1 MKGTTMGLTAKMERL
16 LPDVTE
22 VLRRFSVPVVA
33 VNGMAVLPL
42 HEGVANPQGSYTMTF
57 REKFLM
63 FFGLVAIL
71 LVIQQITVH
80 PVLLVPLAAVAA
92 GLYYLIQQRRVA
104 RQQPPQTTTDSTLM
118 DRVNRLGTASA
129 TASAAAF
136 DPNNKASVGKFITEM
151 ADYNLNLIDVATSE
165 ETTDAPH
172 FKVAARLEPLVPI
185 PDGHM
190 LRSWIGGNPRLPDP
204 FVWPER
210 GGVPYYFLAQ
220 VDCSELPE
228 DLWGGRGPRTGWLAF
243 FCSGEGKIASKA
255 VHTATLGPE
264 RQAPAGQAG
273 WLYHD
278 HDAKRCGLDNMFN
291 ASPEWPVR
299 VMGMEAKP
307 ESRPSSDENPT
318 YRKEIDLTLPEY
330 QPHSWAT
337 AQVLLVAARH
347 HVSEVLATVRNAR
360 TKRQVALA
368 AGNGLAQQTS
378 DEAKDLLQKLTQ
390 NRSTFTAADW
400 APVAQ
405 AAKQW
410 RRMELEQALKG
421 PAVFTGLFYGLG
433 HSSWPMRNHLEK
445 TGRKDSREHAQL
457 SAINASSTETSKALG
472 GGRRIGI
479 ADDLS
484 AWADFKA
491 ENPEEWQRLAQKLRE
506 DFAVVD
512 SICSAQPGPLPIDQH
527 STSWGSLQAPFSWP
541 QSADEAEKLLQF
553 VINRCNYSITQQ
565 NKLAAE
571 APEQVMRNDTQIEG
585 AERAL
590 SKLDDIIGNV
600 KSDALTNAFG
610 PRRWHTVFAELSRV
624 NLTSHDGAAL
634 PLLNTGRWKQSYVNF
649 RAKLAAGDYSK
660 SPSSLPAAQRD
671 FLETHWGWSA
681 QRETAK
687 LGGMPEGWSYEV
699 YENTKTVAVLF
710 EAPSCDLMGWHFGDV
725 NSFVAT
731 IGLDA
736 LAKGDFSSTGA
747 DITN

>member
-1 MKGTTMGLTAKMERL
+1 MGLTTKLERF

-22 VLRRFSVPVVA
+22 VLRRLSVPMLA
-33 VNGMAVLPL
+33 VNGMAVLPR
-42 HEGVANPQGSYTMTF
+42 HEGAGKRARPCTMKL
-57 REKFLM
+57 RKNLLM
-63 FFGLVAIL
+63 YAGLMVLL
-71 LVIQQITVH
+71 LVFEQIKVN
-80 PVLLVPLAAVAA
+80 PMLLVPLAAVAA
-92 GLYYLIQQRRVA
+92 GLFYFVAQRRVA
-104 RQQPPQTTTDSTLM
+104 KQQPAQAASDSILM

-129 TASAAAF
+129 TASAAPF
-136 DPNNKASVGKFITEM
+136 NPNDKASVGTFIKDM
-151 ADYNLNLIDVATSE
+151 ADYNLNLIDIAQSE

-172 FKVAARLEPLVPI
+172 FKVAARLEPIVPI

-255 VHTATLGPE
+255 IHTATLGPE
-264 RQAPAGQAG
+264 RHAPAGQAD

-278 HDAKRCGLDNMFN
+278 HDANKHGLDKMFS
-291 ASPEWPVR
+291 ASPKWPVR
-299 VMGMEAKP
+299 VTRIEAKA

-337 AQVLLVAARH
+337 AQVLLVAVRL
-347 HVSEVLATVRNAR
+347 HVSEVLAAVRNTR

-368 AGNGLAQQTS
+368 AGNGLAQRTI
-378 DEAKDLLQKLTQ
+378 DEAKALLQKLTQ
-390 NRSTFTAADW
+390 NRNTFTVGDW
-400 APVAQ
+400 SPVAQ
-405 AAKQW
+405 AAKEW
-410 RRMELEQALKG
+410 RRLELEEALKG
-421 PAVFTGLFYGLG
+421 PAVFTRLFYGLG

-457 SAINASSTETSKALG
+457 AAINASSTETSKALG

-512 SICSAQPGPLPIDQH
+512 GICSAQPGPLPIDQH
-527 STSWGSLQAPFSWP
+527 STSWGSLHAPISWP
-541 QSADEAEKLLQF
+541 QTADEAVKLLQF
-553 VINRCNYSITQQ
+553 VINRCNYGITQQ
-565 NKLAAE
+565 NKLEAE
-571 APEQVMRNDTQIEG
+571 APEQVMRNDAQIEG

-590 SKLDDIIGNV
+590 SKLDDIFANV
-600 KSDALTNAFG
+600 KSDAKTIAFG
-610 PRRWHTVFAELSRV
+610 SQRWHTIFAELSRV

-634 PLLNTGRWKQSYVNF
+634 PLLKTGRWQQTYVNF
-649 RAKLAAGDYSK
+649 RAKLAAQDYCK

-671 FLETHWGWSA
+671 FLEAHWGWSA

-687 LGGMPEGWSYEV
+687 LGGMPQGWSYEV

-710 EAPSCDLMGWHFGDV
+710 EAPWCDLMGWRFGDV
-725 NSFVAT
+725 NSFVSS

-736 LAKGDFSSTGA
+736 LAKGDFSNTGA